1 MTEISY
7 KFICV
12 CACRQKF
19 DIFFFNNTD
28 HYKSVPAF
36 QSHGFP
42 TNYLGIETL
51 EEVEEK
57 KKNNKRIPTFATKES
72 YVIG

>member
-1 MTEISY
+1 VHVDRSLI
-7 KFICV
+7 F
-12 CACRQKF
+12 
-19 DIFFFNNTD
+19 FFFNNTD

-42 TNYLGIETL
+42 TNYLGTETL

-57 KKNNKRIPTFATKES
+57 KKE
-72 YVIG
+72 

>member
-1 MTEISY
+1 
-7 KFICV
+7 
-12 CACRQKF
+12 
-19 DIFFFNNTD
+19 
-28 HYKSVPAF
+28 VPAF

-72 YVIG
+72 YVIGYHF